1 MEQTFMKKQNIW
13 KLVLTMSIPNVI
25 SMLVNSLYNIV
36 DTFFVAKIS
45 ENAMTSLSL
54 VFPIQN
60 LITSIAV
67 GFGVGISASVAILLG
82 QEKTK
87 DANTATTFGVL
98 LSIIHGF
105 ILTIISI
112 LIMPWF
118 LGLFTENSEVIKLG
132 IKYSNIAFMF
142 AIPVNLGI
150 GFEKIFQAVG
160 RMKTSMMILVAG
172 CVTNIILDPIFIF
185 GLCGLKPMGIEGAA
199 LATGIGQ
206 SIVFIL
212 YIVIYFV
219 KPINIKISP
228 KYLKLSKKGIIQNLY
243 SIGIPATLNMAL
255 PSLLVST
262 LNAILAAYSQ
272 IYVNVLGIYYK
283 LQTFVY
289 LPANGIIQ
297 GIRPLVGY
305 NYGAGEFKRVKKIY
319 RTTLLLTV
327 IIMTIGTLL
336 CVFAPNK
343 LVSLFSTDR
352 ETIAVG
358 TKALMIICIGFIPSA
373 ISIASCG
380 ALEGLGMGVPSL
392 IISLL
397 RFTIL
402 IIPLAFVF
410 SKLFGAEGVWNSF
423 WLTEIITAVIA
434 YLIYN
439 NCFKKN
445 QKTKVA

>member
-1 MEQTFMKKQNIW
+1 MDQTFMKKQNIW

-45 ENAMTSLSL
+45 EDAMTALSL

-82 QEKTK
+82 QEKFK
-87 DANTATTFGVL
+87 EANSSTTLGVL

-118 LGLFTENSEVIKLG
+118 LGLFTDNSDVINLG
-132 IKYSNIAFMF
+132 VEYANIAFLF
-142 AIPVNLGI
+142 AIPVNCGI

-160 RMKTSMMILVAG
+160 RMKTSMFILVAG
-172 CVTNIILDPIFIF
+172 CITNIILDPLFIF
-185 GLCGLKPMGIEGAA
+185 GFGAIKPMGIKGAA
-199 LATGIGQ
+199 IATGIGQ
-206 SIVFIL
+206 SVVFIL
-212 YIVIYFV
+212 YIIIYFV
-219 KPINIKISP
+219 KPINVKISP
-228 KYLKLSKKGIIQNLY
+228 KYLKYNKEIIKNLY
-243 SIGIPATLNMAL
+243 SIGVPATLNMAL

-319 RTTLLLTV
+319 RTTLFLTV

-336 CVFAPNK
+336 CVFVPDK
-343 LVSLFSTDR
+343 LVSLFSENN

-373 ISIASCG
+373 VSISSCG

-397 RFTIL
+397 RFTVL
-402 IIPLAFVF
+402 IIPLAFLF
-410 SKLFGAEGVWNSF
+410 SKFFGAQGVWNSF
-423 WLTEIITAVIA
+423 WLTEVITAAIS

-439 NCFKKN
+439 KCFKSN
-445 QKTKVA
+445 KTIKVS

>member
-1 MEQTFMKKQNIW
+1 MDQTFMKKQNIW

-45 ENAMTSLSL
+45 ENAMTALSL

-67 GFGVGISASVAILLG
+67 GFGVGISATVAIFLG
-82 QEKTK
+82 QEKVEK
-87 DANTATTFGVL
+87 ANTSTTFGVL

-105 ILTIISI
+105 LLTIISI

-118 LGLFTENSEVIKLG
+118 LGLFTDNSEVINLG
-132 IKYSNIAFMF
+132 VKYSNIAFLF
-142 AIPVNLGI
+142 AIPINCGI

-185 GLCGLKPMGIEGAA
+185 GLGGLKAMGIEGAA

-228 KYLKLSKKGIIQNLY
+228 KYLKYQKGIIQNLY

-283 LQTFVY
+283 LQTFIY

-305 NYGAGEFKRVKKIY
+305 NYGAGEFKRVRKIY

-327 IIMTIGTLL
+327 IIMTVGTLL
-336 CVFAPNK
+336 CVFIPDK
-343 LVSLFSTDR
+343 LISLFSADS

-373 ISIASCG
+373 VSIASCG

-397 RFTIL
+397 RYTVL
-402 IIPLAFVF
+402 IIPLAFAF

-423 WLTEIITAVIA
+423 WLTEIVTAIIS

-439 NCFKKN
+439 KCFKSN
-445 QKTKVA
+445 QKAKVA